1 MLQHMQSVCTMIQD
15 CGKGYGSPALRVI
28 QVVLLVFLSIQLLRK
43 FHRIKMLEFITDRQI
58 YRKVLCERVVK
69 AQRFLW
75 IATSDLKDLYMEK
88 KGAMV
93 PFLEI
98 LSDLTGRNVEIRL
111 LHAKE
116 PGKAFREDFDK
127 YPNLI
132 NGMERILCPRVHLK
146 TVIIDGEFAYTGSA
160 NLTGAGMGAK
170 SEHKRNFEAGIITNE
185 RIIVGEIM
193 EQFDSIWRG
202 THCSLCRRK
211 KFCADY
217 KDIMAERKL

>member
-1 MLQHMQSVCTMIQD
+1 
-15 CGKGYGSPALRVI
+15 
-28 QVVLLVFLSIQLLRK
+28 
-43 FHRIKMLEFITDRQI
+43 MLEFITDREI
-58 YRKVLCERVVK
+58 YHKVICERIIK
-69 AQRFLW
+69 ARRFVW
-75 IATSDLKDLYMEK
+75 IATSDLKDLYVEK
-88 KGAMV
+88 SGAMV

-98 LSDLTGRNVEIRL
+98 LSDLSERNVEIRL

-116 PGKAFREDFDK
+116 PGKAFRRDFDK

-146 TVIIDGEFAYTGSA
+146 AMIIDGDFAYTGSA

-170 SEHKRNFEAGIITNE
+170 SEHNRNFEAGIITD
-185 RIIVGEIM
+185 RKQIVSKVM

-202 THCSLCRRK
+202 VHCSRCGRK

-217 KDIMAERKL
+217 KDILAERNFTN